1 MMPSNCERE
10 IRVFMVQEKAQVE
23 GGYDYS
29 EEDPGHVPN
38 ISRLSTSATATTQ
51 TLSDVADMWTPM
63 TPDQRTGQNADTL
76 RNVGLERRKF

>member
-29 EEDPGHVPN
+29 EEDPSHVPN
-38 ISRLSTSATATTQ
+38 IIRSSTSATATAQ
-51 TLSDVADMWTPM
+51 TLRDMADMWIPT
-63 TPDQRTGQNADTL
+63 TLDQRAG
-76 RNVGLERRKF
+76 

>member
-29 EEDPGHVPN
+29 EEDPGH
-38 ISRLSTSATATTQ
+38 AT
-51 TLSDVADMWTPM
+51 
-63 TPDQRTGQNADTL
+63 RTGEGYGSDEEHMSRGNQD
-76 RNVGLERRKF
+76 R